1 MVNKQQSEP
10 TKPHGHNVPDAW
22 PFPVFPAKAWT
33 PKEVEE
39 YEKLQRQRIPDAPM

>member
-1 MVNKQQSEP
+1 MVDKQQP
-10 TKPHGHNVPDAW
+10 DKPHGHDVPNAW
-22 PFPVFPAKAWT
+22 PFPVFPTKPWT